1 MRVVD
6 ELPGLSMVASAAT
19 TIALAGRLVA
29 SFFQA
34 IRQDRFGM
42 VCRPPIG
49 EHRIETDIVGV
60 QTQEKFADI
69 GPRLN
74 PMTLGASEDCA

>member
-1 MRVVD
+1 MSAVD
-6 ELPGLSMVASAAT
+6 ELHGLSMGAST
-19 TIALAGRLVA
+19 PTVALAGRLVA

-49 EHRIETDIVGV
+49 EHRVKTDIVCV

-74 PMTLGASEDCA
+74 PMTLGAGEDRA